1 MKTFNKIFFWLVKG
15 IPEKYRPKTSQM
27 KVKAETTSIPH
38 ITSPI
43 NFIKGSKRSSDS
55 FTLPINFEVAEWD
68 HEISETNW
76 KSNRIDV
83 MVIDE
88 MIYQYD
94 AAQTDDGYEA
104 QPQVTSGADKDDEGD
119 DHR

>member
-1 MKTFNKIFFWLVKG
+1 
-15 IPEKYRPKTSQM
+15 
-27 KVKAETTSIPH
+27 
-38 ITSPI
+38 
-43 NFIKGSKRSSDS
+43 
-55 FTLPINFEVAEWD
+55 
-68 HEISETNW
+68 
-76 KSNRIDV
+76 